1 MNRLLI
7 AAVVLTLTACDGGE
21 HRDLQRELQEM
32 TQDMRGRVDPLPTV
46 KPYEPYA
53 YSSFNVAEP
62 FAPGKIKLDN
72 KAGASSEG
80 ANTELA
86 VFHQNR
92 AKEPL
97 EAYPLESLKMVGVL
111 ARGRDHHALV
121 RADAGLYRIRV
132 GNYMGQNFGVV
143 TKIGDGEIVLKE
155 LIQDGSGDWAERSS
169 SLLLQEAEV
178 KK

>member
-1 MNRLLI
+1 MNRVLI
-7 AAVVLTLTACDGGE
+7 AVVALALTACDGGE

-53 YSSFNVAEP
+53 YSSFNLAEP
-62 FAPGKIKLDN
+62 FAPGKIKLDS
-72 KAGASSEG
+72 KAGSSSEG

-86 VFHQNR
+86 TFHQNR

-97 EAYPLESLKMVGVL
+97 ESYPLETLKMVGVL
-111 ARGRDHHALV
+111 ARGKDHHALV

-143 TKIGDGEIVLKE
+143 TRIVDGEIVLKE